1 MKLGHTL
8 LVAGALLIGAPSTFA
23 VAQTETFPS
32 KPVTL
37 VVPWPAGG
45 GSDTLMRLLAP
56 YASKALGQ
64 PIVVV
69 NKPGA
74 GGQTGL
80 REVATSTPDGYTVSF
95 IATGFLSQ
103 QYNNPNANTIDDF
116 AYVAFVGTDA
126 SALTANASTGWKKV
140 DDFVKAAKA
149 SPGTIKNGND
159 QPGGTSFLGIAM
171 MEKALG
177 AKITRVPY
185 AGDAPNVQALLSGE
199 VQTSS
204 AALTNMVDHHKAGK
218 VRVLA
223 ISGDVRDPAL
233 PDVPTFKELGFDI
246 KAGTI
251 RAIVAPKDIPA
262 DRLKKL
268 EAAFLAGLNDPDF
281 KQKAIAA
288 SFGLSPKGSAETVQF
303 IKGLDADL
311 YPILLESDMI
321 KVRKK

>member
-1 MKLGHTL
+1 MKLAHTL
-8 LVAGALLIGAPSTFA
+8 LIAGAALVGGLGATA
-23 VAQTETFPS
+23 LAQTETFPS
-32 KPVTL
+32 KPVQL

-56 YASKALGQ
+56 YASKSLGQ

-80 REVATSTPDGYTVSF
+80 REVASATPDGYMISF

-116 AYVAFVGTDA
+116 TYLAFVGTDA
-126 SALTANASTGWKKV
+126 AALTANASAGWK
-140 DDFVKAAKA
+140 DLSEFVAAAKA
-149 SPGTIKNGND
+149 KPGSVRNGND

-177 AKITRVPY
+177 VRVVRVPY

-204 AALTNMVDHHKAGK
+204 AALTNMIDHHKNGK
-218 VRVLA
+218 VRILA
-223 ISGDVRDPAL
+223 ISGDARDSKVA
-233 PDVPTFKELGFDI
+233 DVPTFKELGFDV

-251 RAIVAPKDIPA
+251 RAMVAPKGLPT

-268 EAAFLAGLNDPDF
+268 ESAILAGLNDPEF
-281 KQKAIAA
+281 KEKALGA
-288 SFGLSPKGSAETVQF
+288 SFGLAPKGSAETTQF
-303 IKGLDADL
+303 VKALDADL
-311 YPILLESDMI
+311 YPILLESGMV

>member
-1 MKLGHTL
+1 MRFASTL
-8 LVAGALLIGAPSTFA
+8 LIAGALLMGAPVTGA

-37 VVPWPAGG
+37 VVPWPPGG

-56 YASKALGQ
+56 YASKTLGQ

-80 REVATSTPDGYTVSF
+80 REVATSPPDGYMISF

-103 QYNNPNANTIDDF
+103 QYNNPNANTIDD
-116 AYVAFVGTDA
+116 YTYLAFVGTDA
-126 SALTANASTGWKKV
+126 AALTANAATGWKTLA
-140 DDFVKAAKA
+140 DFVAAAKA
-149 SPGTIKNGND
+149 KPNSIRNGND

-177 AKITRVPY
+177 VKVVRVPY

-204 AALTNMVDHHKAGK
+204 AALTNMIDHHNSGK
-218 VRVLA
+218 VRILA
-223 ISGDVRDPAL
+223 VSGDARDSKVPN
-233 PDVPTFKELGFDI
+233 VPTFKELGYDV

-251 RAIVAPKDIPA
+251 RAMVAPKGLPA
-262 DRLKKL
+262 DRVKKL
-268 EAAFLAGLNDPDF
+268 ETALLAGLNDPEF
-281 KQKAIAA
+281 RQKALGA
-288 SFGLSPKGSAETVQF
+288 SFGLSPKGSAETAAF
-303 IKGLDADL
+303 IKAMDADL
-311 YPILLESDMI
+311 YPILLESDMV